1 MRAGLLKDAKGPV
14 WLGHQGGEND
24 CKQSSR
30 MHDVSCFCF
39 HTAVVPNHSN
49 SEHARRQ
56 RWDTSVANIWSNSNC
71 WGDVACASRPMIGRA
86 DTVGDNRAE
95 GNRLIDA
102 AWACIRPV
110 TKTQSE
116 GSRFER
122 MHVKAGGKKKDFFF
136 CYFPPSVSKYRETL
150 SRTHQRQY

>member
-1 MRAGLLKDAKGPV
+1 MRVGLLKDAKRTSLTGT
-14 WLGHQGGEND
+14 LGMGRG
-24 CKQSSR
+24 CKLSSR
-30 MHDVSCFCF
+30 MRDASCFCF

-56 RWDTSVANIWSNSNC
+56 RWDASVANIWSNSNC
-71 WGDVACASRPMIGRA
+71 WGDAACANTPMIGRA

-102 AWACIRPV
+102 AWACIRQV
-110 TKTQSE
+110 AKTQSE
-116 GSRFER
+116 GSRFKR
-122 MHVKAGGKKKDFFF
+122 MHGKAL
-136 CYFPPSVSKYRETL
+136 YSVSKYRETL